1 LRTLRWSSAGHL
13 PPLLLCADGDIAIL
27 ALRCDKNRG

>member
-1 LRTLRWSSAGHL
+1 MLRWSSAGHL
-13 PPLLLCADGDIAIL
+13 PPLLLCTDDDIAIL